1 MSETMSSCNESAFI
15 GSKDEYLSET
25 FDVST
30 DYRKLHLQNENY
42 RQELHELHLKL
53 IHNEA
58 MQREL
63 QEVNESLEL
72 LLIKEK
78 EKAEKKLHE
87 IQEKNRETKEAYENQ
102 LSDLGIILES
112 KEKKN
117 KELYD
122 SLHQFKVKAS
132 QDNIYKTDDVEEKLI
147 PLKEQIQELLINLED
162 EKRKKENAEE
172 TIKDLKNQLFE
183 LQEILEVTKSNLK
196 EKNKVLESTREE
208 LIICRSE
215 IETLKIVPANES
227 CKGNSLFAEVED
239 RRQLAVNKVTILK
252 KKYDELKQAYDIK
265 TEEVKTLKTEKA
277 SILRKWDECVNI
289 FSEDNELINKYKNR
303 IRDLEKKLLL
313 VQQSNIETKTI
324 DNSFSYLESLLAEK
338 KKEIQ
343 ELHQRIERDSVDMLL
358 QIEIKHKIAKQLQYW
373 QYKTMYMEAQ
383 LSAIKSQLE
392 LENADSTDYKLFFE
406 AIEQHRTIYKD
417 FSDKEEIILEG
428 DIKNIENVASE
439 LTTLQNILPI
449 NYHKSKNILQTTGNI
464 DTTYKS
470 DLLIDKSYKADIE
483 NNCVD
488 YDNNGKS
495 KFENTKLEENAN
507 VLQCKIIENNTV
519 LGLKMTH
526 IETTNLSLIGETQ
539 KPQKIVHFAED
550 TKNSLSDNSMIKK
563 KQNEEKKKIRKQ
575 YKTIYISSELSK

>member
-25 FDVST
+25 FDGSI

-53 IHNEA
+53 VHNEA

-63 QEVNESLEL
+63 QEVNESLEQ

-87 IQEKNRETKEAYENQ
+87 IQEKNRETTEAYENQ
-102 LSDLGIILES
+102 LSDLGVILEN
-112 KEKKN
+112 KEKRN

-122 SLHQFKVKAS
+122 SLHQLKVKAS
-132 QDNIYKTDDVEEKLI
+132 QNNLYKIDDVEEKLT
-147 PLKEQIQELLINLED
+147 PLKEQVQELLINLED
-162 EKRKKENAEE
+162 EKQKKENAEE

-183 LQEILEVTKSNLK
+183 LQEILEVTKNNLK
-196 EKNKVLESTREE
+196 EKNEVLESTREE
-208 LIICRSE
+208 LVICRSE

-239 RRQLAVNKVTILK
+239 RRQLAVNKITILK

-265 TEEVKTLKTEKA
+265 AEEVRTLKTEKA
-277 SILRKWDECVNI
+277 SILRKWNECVNI

-303 IRDLEKKLLL
+303 IRDLEKKLLE
-313 VQQSNIETKTI
+313 VQQTNTETKTI

-343 ELHQRIERDSVDMLL
+343 ELHQKIERDSVDMLL
-358 QIEIKHKIAKQLQYW
+358 QTEIKHKIAKQLQYW

-392 LENADSTDYKLFFE
+392 LENADSSDYKLFFE
-406 AIEQHRTIYKD
+406 AIEQHRTIYKE
-417 FSDKEEIILEG
+417 FPDKEEIILES
-428 DIKNIENVASE
+428 DIKNIEKVSSE
-439 LTTLQNILPI
+439 LATLQNTLPI
-449 NYHKSKNILQTTGNI
+449 NYHKFKNIPQTTDNI
-464 DTTYKS
+464 DIIYKS
-470 DLLIDKSYKADIE
+470 DLLINKSRKADIGK
-483 NNCVD
+483 NCVD
-488 YDNNGKS
+488 HDNNGQL
-495 KFENTKLEENAN
+495 KFKDKKLEENAN
-507 VLQCKIIENNTV
+507 VIQRKIIENNTA
-519 LGLKMTH
+519 LSLKTTH

-539 KPQKIVHFAED
+539 KLQKMIQFAED
-550 TKNSLSDNSMIKK
+550 TKNSSSDNSMIKK
-563 KQNEEKKKIRKQ
+563 KQNDEKKKITKQ
-575 YKTIYISSELSK
+575 YKTIYISSESSK

>member
-1 MSETMSSCNESAFI
+1 MSSCNESAFI
-15 GSKDEYLSET
+15 GSKDEYFNET
-25 FDVST
+25 FDGSI

-53 IHNEA
+53 VHNEA

-63 QEVNESLEL
+63 QEVNESLEQ

-87 IQEKNRETKEAYENQ
+87 IQEKNRETTEAYENQ
-102 LSDLGIILES
+102 LSDLGVILEN
-112 KEKKN
+112 KEKRN

-122 SLHQFKVKAS
+122 SLHQLKVKAS
-132 QDNIYKTDDVEEKLI
+132 QNNLYKIDDIEEKLT
-147 PLKEQIQELLINLED
+147 PLKEQVQELLINLED

-183 LQEILEVTKSNLK
+183 LQEILEVTKNNLK
-196 EKNKVLESTREE
+196 ERNEVLESTREE
-208 LIICRSE
+208 LVICRSE

-265 TEEVKTLKTEKA
+265 AEEVRTLKTEKA
-277 SILRKWDECVNI
+277 SILRKWNECVNI

-303 IRDLEKKLLL
+303 IRDLEKKLLE
-313 VQQSNIETKTI
+313 VQQTNTETKTI

-358 QIEIKHKIAKQLQYW
+358 QTEIKHKITKQLQYW

-392 LENADSTDYKLFFE
+392 LENANSSDYKLFFE
-406 AIEQHRTIYKD
+406 AIEQHRTIYKE
-417 FSDKEEIILEG
+417 FPDKEEIILES
-428 DIKNIENVASE
+428 DTKNIEKVSSE
-439 LTTLQNILPI
+439 LATLQNALPI
-449 NYHKSKNILQTTGNI
+449 NYHKFKNIPQTTDNI
-464 DTTYKS
+464 DTIYKS
-470 DLLIDKSYKADIE
+470 DLLINKSYKADIGK
-483 NNCVD
+483 NCVD
-488 YDNNGKS
+488 HDNNGQL
-495 KFENTKLEENAN
+495 KFKDKKLEENAN
-507 VLQCKIIENNTV
+507 VIQRKIIENNTA
-519 LGLKMTH
+519 LSLKTTH

-539 KPQKIVHFAED
+539 KLQKMVQFAED

-563 KQNEEKKKIRKQ
+563 KQNDEKKKITKQ
-575 YKTIYISSELSK
+575 YKTIYISSESSK

>member
-15 GSKDEYLSET
+15 GSKDEYLNET
-25 FDVST
+25 FDGST
-30 DYRKLHLQNENY
+30 DYRKIHLQNENY

-63 QEVNESLEL
+63 QEVNESLEQ

-78 EKAEKKLHE
+78 EKAEKKLHD

-102 LSDLGIILES
+102 LSDLGIILEN
-112 KEKKN
+112 KEKEN

-122 SLHQFKVKAS
+122 SLHQFKVKTS
-132 QDNIYKTDDVEEKLI
+132 QDNSYKTDDIEEKLT

-162 EKRKKENAEE
+162 EKRKKEDAEE
-172 TIKDLKNQLFE
+172 TIKDIKNQVFE
-183 LQEILEVTKSNLK
+183 LQEILEVTKNNLK
-196 EKNKVLESTREE
+196 EKNEVLESIREE
-208 LIICRSE
+208 LVICRSE
-215 IETLKIVPANES
+215 IETLKIVPASES

-265 TEEVKTLKTEKA
+265 AEEVKTLKIEKA
-277 SILRKWDECVNI
+277 SILRKWDEYVNI

-303 IRDLEKKLLL
+303 IRDLEKKLLE
-313 VQQSNIETKTI
+313 VQQTNTETKTI

-358 QIEIKHKIAKQLQYW
+358 QTEIKHKIAKQLQYW
-373 QYKTMYMEAQ
+373 QYKAMYMEAQ

-392 LENADSTDYKLFFE
+392 LENAISSDYKLFFE

-417 FSDKEEIILEG
+417 FPDKEEIILES
-428 DIKNIENVASE
+428 DIKNIEKVTSE
-439 LTTLQNILPI
+439 LTTLKNTLPI
-449 NYHKSKNILQTTGNI
+449 NYLKSKNMLQTTSNI
-464 DTTYKS
+464 DTVYKS
-470 DLLIDKSYKADIE
+470 DLLINKSYKADIDK
-483 NNCVD
+483 NCLD
-488 YDNNGKS
+488 HDNDSTS
-495 KFENTKLEENAN
+495 KFEDTKLEGNAN
-507 VLQCKIIENNTV
+507 IVQCKIIENNTI
-519 LGLKMTH
+519 LDLKATH
-526 IETTNLSLIGETQ
+526 IETTDLNLIGEVQ
-539 KPQKIVHFAED
+539 KPQKIVQFAED
-550 TKNSLSDNSMIKK
+550 TKNSLSDNSIIKK

-575 YKTIYISSELSK
+575 YKTIYISSESSK